1 MNDLANAARFRE
13 RCLRTTLI
21 LQNTT
26 IETKEELHLLN
37 EDDEQKG
44 SSAVPEDGF
53 IEEIIVEQVEDMDA
67 EDVLRYSEIQD
78 TNDENQSDIQYIIAE
93 EPTESELRDFDYDNL
108 ISEQNDFDEEQMETI
123 SLQELDKDYERAIE
137 ASILKPAQKEARFAQ
152 PRPIQLNFVCQHCG
166 AGFALQK
173 NLARH
178 LVMHQNYVCDI
189 CSVVFDRL
197 VNGICICYDSLKTFQ
212 FQ

>member
-13 RCLRTTLI
+13 RCLSTTLI

-37 EDDEQKG
+37 EDDDPKG
-44 SSAVPEDGF
+44 SSGVPEDEF
-53 IEEIIVEQVEDMDA
+53 IEEIIVEQVEDVDA
-67 EDVLRYSEIQD
+67 EDVLRLSEIQD
-78 TNDENQSDIQYIIAE
+78 TNEENQSDIQYIIAE

-108 ISEQNDFDEEQMETI
+108 ISEQNDFDEEHMETI
-123 SLQELDKDYERAIE
+123 CFQELDKNVEGAVE
-137 ASILKPAQKEARFAQ
+137 ASILKPVQKEIRFTL
-152 PRPIQLNFVCQHCG
+152 PKPVQLNFVCPHCG

-178 LVMHQNYVCDI
+178 LVMHQNYACDI

-197 VNGICICYDSLKTFQ
+197 VNGICKLPSV
-212 FQ
+212 